1 MITFKKINSAKIVK
15 NESNYVYC
23 IEVEKNHNFNANG
36 INLKNCCR
44 LKNELS
50 TVGKDGKQEYVN
62 SFGVGR
68 NFYTVLIV
76 WYLSPSHRLHILPSI
91 LKKILLVLSLVFLNL
106 ELRFLKIFLIFI
118 KNY

>member
-1 MITFKKINSAKIVK
+1 MITFKKIDSVKVVK

-62 SFGVGR
+62 SFGVGGISIR
-68 NFYTVLIV
+68 F
-76 WYLSPSHRLHILPSI
+76 PSRGISFPPTDRI
-91 LKKILLVLSLVFLNL
+91 YCQVF
-106 ELRFLKIFLIFI
+106 
-118 KNY
+118 

>member
-1 MITFKKINSAKIVK
+1 MITFKKIDSVKVVK

-62 SFGVGR
+62 SFGVGG
-68 NFYTVLIV
+68 I
-76 WYLSPSHRLHILPSI
+76 SI
-91 LKKILLVLSLVFLNL
+91 RFSSRSVSLASTNCV
-106 ELRFLKIFLIFI
+106 
-118 KNY
+118 YC